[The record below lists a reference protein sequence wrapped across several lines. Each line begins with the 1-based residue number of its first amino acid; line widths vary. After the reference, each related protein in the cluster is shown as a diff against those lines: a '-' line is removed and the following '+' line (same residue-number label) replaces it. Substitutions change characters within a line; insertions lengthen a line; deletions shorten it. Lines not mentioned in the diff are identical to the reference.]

1 MIQII
6 ISPAKKMNICE
17 EFSSTATTPI
27 FAEQTDLFISDA
39 KADVI

>member
-17 EFSSTATTPI
+17 EFPGTATTPV
-27 FAEQTDLFISDA
+27 FADRPFISDA